1 MNYQAQNKDVIFS
14 IMNILKKDGGFM
26 NKCIFCNLDNSKL
39 ENTILEETENFIVVP
54 ALGSLTRGY
63 VLIVAKNH
71 IYNMLELDEKE
82 EYFTLIEKY
91 RCMFKQIYG
100 KNPIVFEHGTIKEN
114 LENSSSSVVH
124 AHTHIVNHNYKDEK
138 IILNKHNFEEF
149 NDKINLN
156 KNYLFYIS
164 PNGKK
169 YLTYNFKAIS
179 QLMRI
184 LIAED
189 LNMKEKY
196 NWKKESF
203 KENIILTINDIK
215 NQ

>member
-1 MNYQAQNKDVIFS
+1 MD
-14 IMNILKKDGGFM
+14 
-26 NKCIFCNLDNSKL
+26 CIFCDLDNSKL

-54 ALGSLTRGY
+54 ALGSLTQGY

-71 IYNMLELDEKE
+71 IYNMFELDEKKKE

-100 KNPIVFEHGTIKEN
+100 KNPIIFEHGTIKQDS
-114 LENSSSSVVH
+114 ENSSSSVVH

-138 IILNKHNFEEF
+138 GILNKHNFEEF

-156 KNYLFYIS
+156 RNYIFYIS

-189 LNMKEKY
+189 LGIKDKY
-196 NWKKESF
+196 NWKKDEF
-203 KENIILTINDIK
+203 KENISLTINDIK
-215 NQ
+215 KYKEKNQ

>member
-1 MNYQAQNKDVIFS
+1 MKD
-14 IMNILKKDGGFM
+14 
-26 NKCIFCNLDNSKL
+26 CIFCNLDNSKL

-71 IYNMLELDEKE
+71 IYNMLELGEKE

-100 KNPIVFEHGTIKEN
+100 KNPIVFEHGTIKQDS
-114 LENSSSSVVH
+114 ENSSSSVVH
-124 AHTHIVNHNYKDEK
+124 AHTHIVNHNYKDENG
-138 IILNKHNFEEF
+138 ILNKHNFEEF
-149 NDKINLN
+149 YDNINPN
-156 KNYLFYIS
+156 RNYIFYIS

-189 LNMKEKY
+189 LGIKEKY
-196 NWKKESF
+196 NWKEEVF
-203 KENIILTINDIK
+203 EENIISTINSIK
-215 NQ
+215 RFKEKNNS